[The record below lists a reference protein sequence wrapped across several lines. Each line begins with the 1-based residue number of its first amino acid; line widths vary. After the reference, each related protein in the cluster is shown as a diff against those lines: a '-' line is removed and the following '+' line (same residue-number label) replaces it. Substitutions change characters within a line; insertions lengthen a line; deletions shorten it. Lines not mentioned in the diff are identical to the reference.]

1 MSGVR
6 GQAVRGYGQRMFPE
20 VERVLIDR
28 GRIAARVQEIADQLS
43 TDLTEQVKDEE
54 HPRIVLVP
62 ILTGSIVFLADLI
75 RHMPM
80 KLSIEVVAVSSYPG
94 RTMRSKGAKIRS
106 ELPDN
111 LTGTH
116 VLVIDDILDSG
127 ETMAVVKRL
136 ISEQNPASLRLCVLL
151 EKELPD
157 ATDRVRADYVGF
169 TIPDEFVVGYGLD
182 YNGFY
187 RNHPDVVT
195 LRGDVT

>member
-1 MSGVR
+1 
-6 GQAVRGYGQRMFPE
+6 MFPE

-43 TDLTEQVKDEE
+43 TDLTEQIKGEE

-111 LTGTH
+111 LAGTH

-136 ISEQNPASLRLCVLL
+136 IGEQNPASLRLCVLL
-151 EKELPD
+151 EKEMPD
-157 ATDRVRADYVGF
+157 AADRVKADYVGF